1 MPVLGY
7 DLLQDRRFWG
17 GTHKKKINYKSVLR
31 LYLER
36 PQARIL

>member
-17 GTHKKKINYKSVLR
+17 GTHKKKIDYKSVLR

-36 PQARIL
+36 PQAHIL